1 MFHQKFLRGCAV
13 LSCFAAVNSTQAQFT
28 ISGVTDKST
37 YNNTATLTVNT
48 QAGYTYSATVN
59 YEPIIVGAAV
69 VVNLPDFYELRVDA
83 TNTGSSA
90 VTSEYR
96 RFIINASERVGTEMG
111 IPPHVPFPVIQS
123 SPAEFV
129 GARLRVLTPASFP
142 TGYEIPVVAWVVD
155 DGNHAVRANGVLA
168 TAGQNFIQLKRGTG
182 SGFLA
187 SNQPPGVLNYTP
199 VVGSISTNKPVNLE
213 AGTVWTSVAGTLSGV
228 TTWPDQS
235 RIRVS
240 GNLAIPAG
248 SSLTIGAGS
257 IVLLNSGV
265 NITNDGA
272 VVIDGSVEQPVV
284 FMPNSRSQPWGGF
297 YMRTSGGSLHATG
310 AVFIASGA
318 AQSGAPGHRSEQCLF
333 LVDNAP
339 TVVLSD
345 SAAIYLAGQLGHA
358 YSGGTFAFTRFLMQR
373 ATTGGEYT
381 GASFTVNDSAF
392 IDCPDDTANFVDG
405 DNDALYFVSGSHSF
419 TNTLIGW
426 TKDDGIDSGGS
437 GYGPL
442 TYQSCWFESTFHE
455 GNSLSGFKDVQTRG
469 TVYLDC
475 GQGIEAGYDG
485 PTGRVDSCFFTM
497 NQTGIRHGD
506 NYATFSMY
514 DGRVLATNN
523 ISIYNHRDLF
533 GFNWDNSNNGGW
545 TNSYDRFWP
554 SNNFVS
560 VLDTNYPNNALW
572 NPAADGWR
580 LGALGGV
587 GRVGVGFGV
596 RSSTL
601 ASFAGGIPVGLSRFC
616 TNEVQVDYVI
626 DGTDGSHAAGT
637 LVYPAGLMRRFIPVP
652 NSVTGVLRV
661 ALSAPVNADVTGTSS
676 LLFQNIPAA
685 PGSAPTVLSP
695 LGATW
700 KYLDDGSNQGT
711 PWRGTNF
718 NDTAWSSGAAR
729 LGFGGDQAP
738 LGTTV
743 RRFIQTNGVN
753 TTTQATNYYFRRAVV
768 VTDPAA
774 FTSIQFRFQRDD
786 GCIVYLN
793 GNEAFRNNMPA
804 GAVTANTFASATV
817 SGALAAL
824 TFYTN
829 NIPASNFL
837 AGSNLIAV
845 EVHQSTFNSSDIGW
859 ELEVNGIPA
868 SSPPRV
874 NLSLLGTDAVIY
886 WGDSSF
892 FLEQS
897 PQADQGTWTPA
908 GNTSPVSVTPTEPQ
922 RIYRLKR

>member
-1 MFHQKFLRGCAV
+1 MFHQKFLPICAV
-13 LSCFAAVNSTQAQFT
+13 WSCFAAALSAQAQFT
-28 ISGVTDKST
+28 ISGMTDKST

-48 QAGYTYSATVN
+48 QAGYTYSATLN
-59 YEPIIVGAAV
+59 YMPVALGAAV
-69 VVNLPDFYELRVDA
+69 VLNIPDFYELRVDA

-96 RFIINASERVGTEMG
+96 RFIINASERVGTETG
-111 IPPHVPFPVIQS
+111 LPPHVPFPVIQS

-129 GARLRVLTPASFP
+129 GARLRVLTPSSFP
-142 TGYEIPVVAWVVD
+142 VGYEIPVVAWVVD
-155 DGNHAVRANGVLA
+155 DGNHAVRANGLLA
-168 TAGQNFIQLKRGTG
+168 AASQNYIQLKRGTG

-199 VVGSISTNKPVNLE
+199 SVGGISTNKPVNLE
-213 AGTVWTSVAGTLSGV
+213 AGTVWTSVAGPLNGV
-228 TTWPDQS
+228 TIWPDQS

-272 VVIDGSVEQPVV
+272 VVINGSVEQPVV

-297 YMRTSGGSLHATG
+297 YMRTSSGSINATG
-310 AVFIASGA
+310 AIFIASGA

-333 LVDNAP
+333 LVDNSP
-339 TVVLSD
+339 SIVLSD

-358 YSGGTFAFTRFLMQR
+358 YRGGTFTFNRFLMQR

-392 IDCPDDTANFVDG
+392 IECPDDSVNFVDG
-405 DNDALYFVSGSHSF
+405 DNDALYFVSGSHFF
-419 TNTLIGW
+419 TNTLVGW

-442 TYQSCWFESTFHE
+442 TYQSCWFEATFHE
-455 GNSLSGFKDVQTRG
+455 GNSLSGFKNVHAHG
-469 TVYLDC
+469 TVYFDC
-475 GQGIEAGYDG
+475 GQGIEGGYDS
-485 PTGRVDSCFFTM
+485 PTGRVENCFFSM
-497 NQTGIRHGD
+497 NQSGIRQGD
-506 NYATFSMY
+506 NYATFSEYTGPMT
-514 DGRVLATNN
+514 ATNN

-545 TNSYDRFWP
+545 TNNYRYFFA
-554 SNNFVS
+554 SNNLVS
-560 VLDTNYPNNALW
+560 VLDTNYPNNTLW
-572 NPAADGWR
+572 NPATDGWR

-587 GRVGVGFGV
+587 GRVGVGFGA
-596 RSSTL
+596 RGSTL
-601 ASFAGGIPVGLSRFC
+601 GSFADGIPVGLSRFC
-616 TNEVQVDYVI
+616 TNEVLVNYSI
-626 DGTDGSHAAGT
+626 DGTDGTHNSGT
-637 LVYPAGLMRRFIPVP
+637 LVFPQGLTRRFIPVP
-652 NSVTGVLRV
+652 ISITGVLRV
-661 ALSAPVNADVTGTSS
+661 ALSDPLNADVTGTSS

-685 PGSAPTVLSP
+685 PGSAPTVLSA

-700 KYLDDGSNQGT
+700 KYLDDGSEQGI

-718 NDTAWSSGAAR
+718 NDSAWGSGAAR
-729 LGFGGDQAP
+729 LGFGSDQAP
-738 LGTTV
+738 LGTTI
-743 RRFIQTNGVN
+743 RRFVTGTSGPQVTNF
-753 TTTQATNYYFRRAVV
+753 YFRRAIV
-768 VTDPAA
+768 VTNPAA
-774 FTSIQFRFQRDD
+774 FTSTQFRYQRDD

-793 GNEAFRNNMPA
+793 GDEVFRNNMPA
-804 GAVTANTFASATV
+804 GTIVATNFATATV
-817 SGALAAL
+817 SGVPAAF

-829 NIPASNFL
+829 NVASTNFL
-837 AGSNLIAV
+837 AGTNFIAV

-859 ELEVNGIPA
+859 ELEVNGLPA

-874 NLSLLGTDAVIY
+874 NLSLLGTGAVIY
-886 WGDSSF
+886 WGDPSF
-892 FLEQS
+892 TLEQS
-897 PQADQGTWTPA
+897 PEANQGAWSPA
-908 GNTSPVSVTPTEPQ
+908 GTISPVSLTPTEPQ

>member
-1 MFHQKFLRGCAV
+1 MFHQNFLRVCAV
-13 LSCFAAVNSTQAQFT
+13 WSCFVAALSAQAQFT

-48 QAGYTYSATVN
+48 QAGYTYSATLN
-59 YEPIIVGAAV
+59 YRPVPVGAAV
-69 VVNLPDFYELRVDA
+69 LVNIPDFYELRVDA
-83 TNTGSSA
+83 TNTGSSV

-129 GARLRVLTPASFP
+129 GARLRVLTPVSFP
-142 TGYEIPVVAWVVD
+142 IGYEIPVVAWVVD
-155 DGNHAVRANGVLA
+155 DGNHAVRANGLLA
-168 TAGQNFIQLKRGTG
+168 AAGQNSIQLKRGTG

-199 VVGSISTNKPVNLE
+199 SIGGLSSNKPITLE
-213 AGTVWTSVAGTLSGV
+213 AGTVWTSVAGTLSGA

-240 GNLAIPAG
+240 GNLAILAG

-272 VVIDGSVEQPVV
+272 VIINGSIDQPVV

-297 YMRTSGGSLHATG
+297 YMRNSSSSINATG
-310 AVFIASGA
+310 AIFIASGA
-318 AQSGAPGHRSEQCLF
+318 AQSGAPGHRPEQCLF

-339 TVVLSD
+339 SILLSD
-345 SAAIYLAGQLGHA
+345 SAAIYLAGQFGHA
-358 YSGGTFAFTRFLMQR
+358 YSGGTFTFNRFLMQR

-392 IDCPDDTANFVDG
+392 IECPDDSVNFVDG
-405 DNDALYFVSGSHSF
+405 DNDALYFVSGSYYF

-442 TYQSCWFESTFHE
+442 TYQSCWFEATFHE
-455 GNSLSGFKDVQTRG
+455 GNSLSGFKNVHAHG
-469 TVYLDC
+469 TVYFDC
-475 GQGIEAGYDG
+475 GQGIEGGYDS
-485 PTGRVDSCFFTM
+485 PTGRVENCFFSM
-497 NQTGIRHGD
+497 NQSGIRQGD
-506 NYATFSMY
+506 NYSTFSEYTGPMT
-514 DGRVLATNN
+514 ATNN
-523 ISIYNHRDLF
+523 ISIYNHRDVF

-545 TNSYDRFWP
+545 TNNYRFLFA
-554 SNNFVS
+554 SNNLVS
-560 VLDTNYPNNALW
+560 MLDTNYPNNTLW
-572 NPAADGWR
+572 NPATDGWR
-580 LGALGGV
+580 LGSLGGV

-596 RSSTL
+596 RGSSL
-601 ASFAGGIPVGLSRFC
+601 AQFPAGIPVGLSRFC
-616 TNEVQVDYVI
+616 TNEVLVNYFI
-626 DGTDGSHAAGT
+626 DGTDGTQSSGT
-637 LVYPAGLMRRFIPVP
+637 LVFPQGLTRRFIPVP
-652 NSVTGVLRV
+652 TSITGVLRV
-661 ALSAPVNADVTGTSS
+661 ALSDPLNADVTGTSS

-685 PGSAPTVLSP
+685 PGTAPTVLSP

-700 KYLDDGSNQGT
+700 KYLDDGSEQGI

-718 NDTAWSSGAAR
+718 NDGAWGSGAAR
-729 LGFGGDQAP
+729 LGFGSDQAP
-738 LGTTV
+738 LGTTI
-743 RRFIQTNGVN
+743 RRFVTGTSGPQVTNF
-753 TTTQATNYYFRRAVV
+753 YFRRAIV
-768 VTDPAA
+768 VTNPAA
-774 FTSIQFRFQRDD
+774 FTTIQFRYQRDD
-786 GCIVYLN
+786 GCVLYVN

-804 GAVTANTFASATV
+804 GTIVATNFATATV
-817 SGALAAL
+817 SGIPAAL

-829 NIPASNFL
+829 NVATTNFL
-837 AGSNLIAV
+837 AGTNLIAV
-845 EVHQSTFNSSDIGW
+845 EVHQSTATSSDIGW
-859 ELEVNGIPA
+859 ELEVNGIAA

-886 WGDSSF
+886 WGDPSF
-892 FLEQS
+892 SLEQS
-897 PQADQGTWTPA
+897 PEANQGTWTSA
-908 GNTSPVSVTPTEPQ
+908 GTTSPISVTPAASQ